1 MKGGKEKE
9 CSGTVMYLN
18 AISDGHVEFLNNKAK
33 QLRKKDDEESKQN
46 ARILTKKIK
55 AEKVSEMD

>member
-18 AISDGHVEFLNNKAK
+18 AISDGHVEYLNNKAK
-33 QLRKKDDEESKQN
+33 ELRKKDDEESK
-46 ARILTKKIK
+46 
-55 AEKVSEMD
+55 

>member
-1 MKGGKEKE
+1 MKSAKENE

-18 AISDGHVEFLNNKAK
+18 AISDGHVQYLSEKAK
-33 QLRKKDDEESKQN
+33 QLRKKDDEESNQA

-55 AEKVSEMD
+55 AEKVAEMD